1 MAEPGVEP
9 ALQREVREEAPWTI
23 SYLLQDMKI
32 DLRENTKRIEELSL
46 RMDEKIEGLRTEMG
60 EKIEGLRTEM
70 GEKIEGLRT
79 EMNTR
84 FERIDERFERMEAT
98 MHRQLMWMITTTIAI
113 GGVIIGAI
121 KIL

>member
-70 GEKIEGLRT
+70 
-79 EMNTR
+79 NTR